1 MKRKAKQAD
10 DHTAKLLKNADV
22 QRGDRL
28 KKAWMA
34 EQKKDRTR
42 VHVHS

>member
-1 MKRKAKQAD
+1 MKRKAKKAE
-10 DHTAKLLKNADV
+10 DHTAQLIKNAEV
-22 QRGDRL
+22 RMGNRL
-28 KKAWMA
+28 KQAWMA